1 MKTLKPIGRRSFLL
15 GVDLRCAFTLIE
27 LLVVIAVIAILAA
40 LLLPAL
46 ASAKRKALQ
55 INCVSNYRQVGLAL
69 RMYLDDNQDWLPPG
83 PSPNNPDS
91 PAALDLTES
100 PDYNSGSPE
109 YKNYLPYYLAGDLSL
124 PSPEQVGANA
134 TNVAKVF
141 VCPAYLSI
149 LPGNSYAHYNPES
162 DNFAHAFSY
171 SVSRIDDDPMT
182 QLTNYPFGK
191 SNQGQ
196 EPLKI
201 SQIAA
206 VMSLSDAWALADLDW
221 AAVGGS
227 LDAIPTSLGDDK
239 YPFMAINPPHKTVRN
254 FLYFDMHVG
263 LKKVTGDGDD
273 Y

>member
-1 MKTLKPIGRRSFLL
+1 LKRAAERIIRSPT
-15 GVDLRCAFTLIE
+15 AFTLIE

-40 LLLPAL
+40 ILLPAL

-69 RMYLDDNQDWLPPG
+69 KMYLDDNQDWLPPG
-83 PSPNNPDS
+83 PSPNNPDA
-91 PAALDLTES
+91 PASLDLTEM
-100 PDYNSGSPE
+100 PAYNSTTT
-109 YKNYLPYYLAGDLSL
+109 NFLPYYLASDLSL
-124 PSPEQVGANA
+124 PSPEQGGANA

-141 VCPAYLSI
+141 ICPSYLSL
-149 LPGNSYAHYNPES
+149 LPGNSYAHYDPES

-171 SVSRIDDDPMT
+171 SVSRIDDDPMS

-196 EPLKI
+196 ESLKI

-206 VMSLSDAWALADLDW
+206 VVSLSDAWAVADLDW

-227 LDAIPTSLGDDK
+227 LDAIPTTLGDDK

-263 LKKVTGDGDD
+263 FKKVTGDDD

>member
-1 MKTLKPIGRRSFLL
+1 MKTLKRIGCGGVLL
-15 GVDLRCAFTLIE
+15 SMKPGRAFTLIE

-40 LLLPAL
+40 ILLPAL
-46 ASAKRKALQ
+46 AGAKRKALQ
-55 INCVSNYRQVGLAL
+55 INCVSNYRQVGVAL
-69 RMYLDDNQDWLPPG
+69 HMYLDDNQDWLPPG

-100 PDYNSGSPE
+100 PDYNSSSAE
-109 YKNYLPYYLAGDLSL
+109 YKNYLPYYLASDLSL
-124 PSPEQVGANA
+124 SSPDQVGANA
-134 TNVAKVF
+134 TNAAKIF
-141 VCPAYLSI
+141 VCPAYLATVS
-149 LPGNSYAHYNPES
+149 GNSYAHYSPEP

-171 SVSRIDDDPMT
+171 SVSRIDDYPMS

-196 EPLKI
+196 SPFQL
-201 SQIAA
+201 SGIAA
-206 VMSLSDAWALADLDW
+206 VIPLSDAWAVADLDW

-227 LDAIPTSLGDDK
+227 LDAIPTSLGDNK

-263 LKKVTGDGDD
+263 SKRVTGDDD